1 MAEALGH
8 GGGVGHGVGAAAP
21 ARAASEV
28 VAALLWFSRSD
39 ATPHEG
45 FWMTRF
51 EGKGVLVTGAAS
63 GIGKATVARLHSEGA
78 IVVGIDLG
86 ADAPDSLAGE
96 RFTYQATDVLDAGAV
111 GAAVAAVVAA
121 AGRLDGVVHAA
132 GVAGGGPVHLLPD
145 EEWDRVVGVNLKG
158 TFVVSRAALA
168 QMVQQERVAGE
179 RGAIVNLASI
189 EGIEGTAGGSAYN
202 ASKGGVV
209 LLTKNTAIDYG
220 PSGIRA
226 NVICP
231 GFIETPMFDSVM
243 GMPGFEGPREAL
255 RHEHKLRRFGRA
267 DEIASVAAFLLSA
280 DASFVSGQAIAVDG
294 GYTAGRDHGVTELMG
309 LGEQ

>member
-1 MAEALGH
+1 MG
-8 GGGVGHGVGAAAP
+8 
-21 ARAASEV
+21 
-28 VAALLWFSRSD
+28 
-39 ATPHEG
+39 
-45 FWMTRF
+45 RF
-51 EGKGVLVTGAAS
+51 EGRGVLVTGAAS
-63 GIGKATVARLHSEGA
+63 GIGKAAVDRLLDEGA
-78 IVVGIDLG
+78 VVVGIDRA
-86 ADAPDSLAGE
+86 ADAAEHVDAERYSHLAG
-96 RFTYQATDVLDAGAV
+96 DVLDAVAV
-111 GAAVAAVVAA
+111 GAAVAAVVTA

-132 GVAGGGPVHLLPD
+132 GVAGGGPVHVLPD

-168 QMVQQERVAGE
+168 QMLQQDRVDGE

-220 PSGIRA
+220 PSGIRI

-231 GFIETPMFDSVM
+231 GFIETPMFDTVM
-243 GMPGFEGPREAL
+243 GMPGFEGPREGL
-255 RHEHKLRRFGRA
+255 RHEHKLRRFGRP
-267 DEIASVAAFLLSA
+267 EEVASVAVFLLSS

-294 GYTAGRDHGVTELMG
+294 GYTAGRDHGVTDMMG
-309 LGEQ
+309 LGERP

>member
-1 MAEALGH
+1 MH
-8 GGGVGHGVGAAAP
+8 G
-21 ARAASEV
+21 
-28 VAALLWFSRSD
+28 L
-39 ATPHEG
+39 EG
-45 FWMTRF
+45 R
-51 EGKGVLVTGAAS
+51 GVLVTGAAS
-63 GIGKATVARLHSEGA
+63 GIGKASARRLLDEGA
-78 IVVGIDLG
+78 HVVGVDLG
-86 ADAPDSLAGE
+86 SDTPAELAGA
-96 RFTYQATDVLDAGAV
+96 RFTYRAVDVLDAGAV
-111 GAAVAAVVAA
+111 IAAVGTVVAK

-145 EEWDRVVGVNLKG
+145 DEWDRVVGINLKG
-158 TFVVSRAALA
+158 TFVVSRAALI
-168 QMVQQERVAGE
+168 QMVQQGRVNGE

-220 PSGIRA
+220 PSGIRV

-243 GMPGFEGPREAL
+243 GMPGFEVPREGL
-255 RHEHKLRRFGRA
+255 RHEHKLRRFGRPE
-267 DEIASVAAFLLSA
+267 EIASVAAFLLSA

-294 GYTAGRDHGVTELMG
+294 GYTAGRDHHVTELMG

>member
-1 MAEALGH
+1 MN
-8 GGGVGHGVGAAAP
+8 
-21 ARAASEV
+21 
-28 VAALLWFSRSD
+28 
-39 ATPHEG
+39 G
-45 FWMTRF
+45 FV
-51 EGKGVLVTGAAS
+51 GKGVLVTGAAS
-63 GIGKATVARLHSEGA
+63 GIGKATVDRLLSEGA
-78 IVVGIDLG
+78 IVVGVDI
-86 ADAPDSLAGE
+86 AAEAPVEIAHDRFAYLAV
-96 RFTYQATDVLDAGAV
+96 DVLDADAV
-111 GAAVAAVVAA
+111 AAAVVAVVTA

-145 EEWDRVVGVNLKG
+145 EEWDRVIGVNLKG

-168 QMVQQERVAGE
+168 QMVQQDRVDGE

-189 EGIEGTAGGSAYN
+189 EGLEGTAGGSAYN

-220 PSGIRA
+220 PSGIRV

-243 GMPGFEGPREAL
+243 GLPGFEAPREGL
-255 RHEHKLRRFGRA
+255 RHEHKLRRFGRP
-267 DEIASVAAFLLSA
+267 DEIASVAAFLLSS

-294 GYTAGRDHGVTELMG
+294 GYTAGCDHGVTELMG